1 MSKRKVNYIG
11 DSHSVLAFGQTII
24 DKISFDVDLHLLGFS
39 GMRLSYL
46 THWLDQKEELK
57 ILNCEFKFR
66 DTPEFSKDPTDI
78 GIGFKMNDADAL
90 VIALGTN
97 DIVKCVDSKHSYETF
112 LERAVEAELN
122 KITIDTVVFIE
133 PPLLG
138 VDSDK
143 KIRKQLLIQIKKH
156 GFQVIPCGN
165 FKADQPDGVHMRKE
179 MAQAF
184 GEFVSRELLKLI
196 LPHH

>member
-11 DSHSVLAFGQTII
+11 DSHSVLTFGQTLI
-24 DKISFDVDLHLLGFS
+24 DKLAHDVDLHLLGFS
-39 GMRLSYL
+39 GLRLQYL
-46 THWLDQKEELK
+46 THWLDQKEDLR

-66 DTPEFSKDPTDI
+66 DIPGFSKDPADI

-97 DIVKCVDSKHSYETF
+97 DIVKCVESKLSYEKT
-112 LERAVEAELN
+112 LECAIAAELKQIAVE
-122 KITIDTVVFIE
+122 TVIFIE
-133 PPLLG
+133 PPILG
-138 VDSDK
+138 IDKDK
-143 KIRKQLLIQIKKH
+143 KIRNQLLAQIKSF
-156 GFQVIPCGN
+156 GFMIVPCGN
-165 FKADQPDGVHMRKE
+165 FKADQPDGIHMRKE

-184 GEFVSRELLKLI
+184 GESVSTDLLKLI

>member
-1 MSKRKVNYIG
+1 MSKRKVNFIG
-11 DSHSVLAFGQTII
+11 DSHSVLTFGQTLI
-24 DKISFDVDLHLLGFS
+24 DKLAHDVDLHLIGFS
-39 GMRLSYL
+39 GMRLMYL
-46 THWLDQKEELK
+46 THWLDQKEDLK

-66 DTPEFSKDPTDI
+66 DTPGFSKDPVDI

-97 DIVKCVDSKHSYETF
+97 DIVKCIESKQSFEK
-112 LERAVEAELN
+112 LLGPAIEAELK
-122 KITIDTVVFIE
+122 KIAVETVVFIE

-138 VDSDK
+138 IDKDK
-143 KIRKQLLIQIKKH
+143 KIRTQLLEQIKRH
-156 GFQVIPCGN
+156 GFQIIPCGK
-165 FKADQPDGVHMRKE
+165 FRADQPDGIHMRKE

-184 GEFVSRELLKLI
+184 GEYVAAELLKLV